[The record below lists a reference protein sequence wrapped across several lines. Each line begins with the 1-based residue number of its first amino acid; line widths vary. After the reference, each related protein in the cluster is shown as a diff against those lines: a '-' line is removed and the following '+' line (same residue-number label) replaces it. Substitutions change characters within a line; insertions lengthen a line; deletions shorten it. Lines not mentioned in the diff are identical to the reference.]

1 MLQFRLVF
9 EKNSCTLKELGLWP
23 NFTYFKAF
31 KRAKII
37 HILLMLVRDCRQ
49 VLFQN
54 KLFGYFQN
62 ETWRCVNK
70 KCSATVSVEFATEI
84 IIDVSHVEHIG
95 LVDKSLC

>member
-1 MLQFRLVF
+1 ML
-9 EKNSCTLKELGLWP
+9 NH
-23 NFTYFKAF
+23 
-31 KRAKII
+31 KIKI
-37 HILLMLVRDCRQ
+37 MADTSASLQ

-84 IIDVSHVEHIG
+84 IIDISRVKHLEHA
-95 LVDKSLC
+95 DKSLC